1 MIRSRMGEIRL
12 EAGDTLLLFGA
23 SASLRGLRADRDLL
37 VMDWATTSIADP
49 RRSNFARAIF
59 GGVVLTAATG
69 LLPIVL
75 ASFLGAVAMIMAGCL
90 NTRQAARAFDMRVYL
105 LIGSAIALGT
115 AMQVTGAADLMATG
129 VVSVFAPFGPVVLMS
144 ALFLLVAILTNVLS
158 NSATAILFTPIAVG
172 AANQIG
178 ADPTL
183 FAMTV
188 LFAANTCFATPIGY
202 QTNLLV
208 MGPGHYNFADYLRA
222 GSPMVVLF
230 WIAYTV
236 YVSLLYALGLA

>member
-1 MIRSRMGEIRL
+1 
-12 EAGDTLLLFGA
+12 
-23 SASLRGLRADRDLL
+23 
-37 VMDWATTSIADP
+37 
-49 RRSNFARAIF
+49 
-59 GGVVLTAATG
+59 
-69 LLPIVL
+69 
-75 ASFLGAVAMIMAGCL
+75 MIMAGCL

-188 LFAANTCFATPIGY
+188 LLRGKHLFCHTDRLSDQPAGD
-202 QTNLLV
+202 
-208 MGPGHYNFADYLRA
+208 GPGTLQLRRLPA
-222 GSPMVVLF
+222 RRRPHGG
-230 WIAYTV
+230 
-236 YVSLLYALGLA
+236 SLLDCLHGLCQPARPVRHGLTGPTRSLTASKRRQA

>member
-1 MIRSRMGEIRL
+1 MIL
-12 EAGDTLLLFGA
+12 
-23 SASLRGLRADRDLL
+23 
-37 VMDWATTSIADP
+37 
-49 RRSNFARAIF
+49 
-59 GGVVLTAATG
+59 
-69 LLPIVL
+69 
-75 ASFLGAVAMIMAGCL
+75 AGCL

-115 AMQVTGAADLMATG
+115 ALQVTGGADLLATG
-129 VVSVFAPFGPVVLMS
+129 VVSVFAPYGPIVLMS

-172 AANQIG
+172 AANQMG
-178 ADPTL
+178 ADPTM

-188 LFAANTCFATPIGY
+188 LLAANTCFATPIGY

-208 MGPGHYNFADYLRA
+208 MGPGHYRFADYLRA
-222 GSPMVVLF
+222 GAPMVVLF

-236 YVSLLYALGLA
+236 YVSLQYAFGLA